1 MDGIEGRKQLHPR
14 FWTRQ
19 KSLPSTAMRKTPN
32 WGKRKIQVKR
42 GKRACQVRL
51 SGKHPIGEKE
61 KYKLKEAKE
70 LAKYGYEENTQLGKK
85 KNTMEDVLTGL
96 SIHCR
101 GWKSV
106 YCCPKRHAFVGC
118 VPVNLNDTLIQ
129 NKRWATGLLEIF
141 ASKYCPLTYGRMWM
155 LKGVSSYLFG
165 VIQVVWKLLG
175 ISKVGFEVTS
185 KVFDS
190 QAAKRYEAEIFEFG
204 VSSALFIPFSIIGL
218 INLLALMGGIAGV
231 MREGYSAIVSMFV

>member
-1 MDGIEGRKQLHPR
+1 MHGHWSIGISP
-14 FWTRQ
+14 
-19 KSLPSTAMRKTPN
+19 
-32 WGKRKIQVKR
+32 
-42 GKRACQVRL
+42 
-51 SGKHPIGEKE
+51 
-61 KYKLKEAKE
+61 
-70 LAKYGYEENTQLGKK
+70 
-85 KNTMEDVLTGL
+85 
-96 SIHCR
+96 
-101 GWKSV
+101 
-106 YCCPKRHAFVGC
+106 
-118 VPVNLNDTLIQ
+118 
-129 NKRWATGLLEIF
+129 
-141 ASKYCPLTYGRMWM
+141 GRMWM